1 MITPRSAQN
10 CKEKKEEELR
20 KERKGRMRRSN
31 ILTPD
36 LYLGLRV

>member
-1 MITPRSAQN
+1 MITPRRIQN
-10 CKEKKEEELR
+10 CEEKKEEELR
-20 KERKGRMRRSN
+20 KERKGRIKRSN